1 MRARREGR
9 SFGLGVGG
17 VLALL
22 AAWWLY
28 RGKFPSVASWAL
40 GIGLLLVVLG
50 LAAPAL
56 LSGPARAW
64 LLVGEALSFVM
75 TRVILAIVFYLV
87 LTPLGLLR
95 HLLGGDPLGR
105 KLGGATYWRPYPAR
119 QRDPHHYEK
128 MY

>member
-9 SFGLGVGG
+9 SFGLGVGA

-22 AAWWLY
+22 GAWWLY
-28 RGKFPSVASWAL
+28 RGKFPAAAPWAL
-40 GIGLLLVVLG
+40 GVGLLLVVLG

-56 LSGPARAW
+56 LAAPARAW
-64 LLVGEALSFVM
+64 LVVGEALSWVM
-75 TRVILAIVFYLV
+75 TRVILAIVFYVV
-87 LTPLGLLR
+87 LTPLGLVR
-95 HLLGGDPLGR
+95 RLLGGDPLGR